1 MSTDNILVKHL
12 KHKNILL
19 DGDQPYHVNAY
30 GFLRPY
36 SNFDFKLNNDP
47 NFNCGDASF
56 IDLLN
61 PKDES
66 KKSKYKEI
74 YDYITENRNSIMGTT
89 IQLNE
94 QCKTEGNNI
103 EFKKLKEDGDSG
115 NSNYSRFAYVNAKG
129 EKSDYR
135 DRAAFLKGKHSDK
148 CPSTSILVNKDQFNA
163 PKNTGYYADNKP
175 FCKLV
180 PKRRPSKPTPNSY
193 PDEAYP
199 DDEYSNRGR
208 KKKEGRNREVKKLPQ
223 YIPHY
228 KLDRQFN
235 RSSNV
240 KPDFSLGTDGTRDSW
255 NTMTSMGDFPYRRRG
270 NGRVTYAKEFENIR
284 NMPFLREA
292 TSEFSRV
299 NTGLYMRMILWF
311 VLLCILL
318 MLIVKIRNSNVS
330 ISSFGSSS
338 GLVSSSAS
346 GASSGVVV

>member
-19 DGDQPYHVNAY
+19 DGDQIYHVNAY

-36 SNFDFKLNNDP
+36 SNFDFKLDNDP
-47 NFNCGDASF
+47 DFNCGDASF

-61 PKDES
+61 PKDETN
-66 KKSKYKEI
+66 KSKYKEI

-103 EFKKLKEDGDSG
+103 EYQNQKDGDSG
-115 NSNYSRFAYVNAKG
+115 SSNYARFAYVNAKG

-135 DRAAFLKGKHSDK
+135 DRAAFLKGEYSYE
-148 CPSTSILVNKDQFNA
+148 CPGTSILVNKDQFNA
-163 PKNTGYYADNKP
+163 PKNTGYYADNTP

-180 PKRRPSKPTPNSY
+180 PKRTPSKPTPNIY

-199 DDEYSNRGR
+199 DYDYRNDRYPDYEYQQ
-208 KKKEGRNREVKKLPQ
+208 ERNREVKELPP

-255 NTMTSMGDFPYRRRG
+255 NMMTSMGDFPYGRRG
-270 NGRVTYAKEFENIR
+270 NGRVTYSNGFENIM

-338 GLVSSSAS
+338 SVSGVSS
-346 GASSGVVV
+346 ASSGVII